1 MSEHYRARKADV
13 ADAQAIH
20 DLINLY
26 AQRGDMLPR
35 TMGEVYENLRDFVVV
50 RDADRLLGCVALHI
64 VWADLA
70 EVKSLAVPE
79 DAQTRGIGSLLVNA
93 AVDEARRIGLER
105 VFALTYRPAFFERLG
120 FVQAD
125 VMTLPRKVWNEC
137 YRCPKFPSCNEIAL
151 VLDLT
156 SPPAAASPSPCMERG
171 TEGVRS
177 VAFHAS
183 SPMLSS
189 SDKPA

>member
-1 MSEHYRARKADV
+1 MSEAIHVVKAEV
-13 ADAQAIH
+13 GDAQAIH

-35 TMGEVYENLRDFVVV
+35 TMGEVYENLRDFFVACQETAAG
-50 RDADRLLGCVALHI
+50 RRFLGCVALHI
-64 VWADLA
+64 VWSDLA

-79 DAQTRGIGSLLVNA
+79 EAQTRGLGSMLVNA
-93 AVDEARRIGLER
+93 AVEEAGELGLER

-151 VLDLT
+151 VRDL
-156 SPPAAASPSPCMERG
+156 AMGAPS
-171 TEGVRS
+171 
-177 VAFHAS
+177 
-183 SPMLSS
+183 
-189 SDKPA
+189 

>member
-1 MSEHYRARKADV
+1 MTQQLMAVKAEIT
-13 ADAQAIH
+13 DAQAIH

-35 TMGEVYENLRDFVVV
+35 TMGEVYENLRDFYVV
-50 RDADRLLGCVALHI
+50 RDAGHLLGCVALHI
-64 VWADLA
+64 VWADMA
-70 EVKSLAVPE
+70 EVKSLAVSE
-79 DAQTRGIGSLLVNA
+79 AVQGRGVGSLLVRA
-93 AVDEARRIGLER
+93 SVEEAERIGLER

-151 VLDLT
+151 TYDL
-156 SPPAAASPSPCMERG
+156 SPVAAR
-171 TEGVRS
+171 
-177 VAFHAS
+177 
-183 SPMLSS
+183 
-189 SDKPA
+189 

>member
-1 MSEHYRARKADV
+1 MSETLTARKAEIG
-13 ADAQAIH
+13 DAQAIH

-50 RDADRLLGCVALHI
+50 RPPGEQLMGCVALHI
-64 VWADLA
+64 VWNDLA

-79 DAQTRGIGSLLVNA
+79 DVQTRGMGSLLVNA
-93 AVDEARRIGLER
+93 VVDEARNLGLER
-105 VFALTYRPAFFERLG
+105 LFALTYRPTFFERLG

-151 VLDLT
+151 VK
-156 SPPAAASPSPCMERG
+156 E
-171 TEGVRS
+171 
-177 VAFHAS
+177 
-183 SPMLSS
+183 LSS
-189 SDKPA
+189 AVPSR

>member
-1 MSEHYRARKADV
+1 MTDLKRAVKAEIG
-13 ADAQAIH
+13 DAQAIH

-35 TMGEVYENLRDFVVV
+35 TMGEVYENLRDFYVVHEDGQLV
-50 RDADRLLGCVALHI
+50 GCVALHI
-64 VWADLA
+64 VWSDLA
-70 EVKSLAVPE
+70 EVKSLAVSE
-79 DAQTRGIGSLLVNA
+79 ATQSRGLGSLLVDA
-93 AVDEARRIGLER
+93 TVEEARAIGLER

-151 VLDLT
+151 VRELRD
-156 SPPAAASPSPCMERG
+156 
-171 TEGVRS
+171 
-177 VAFHAS
+177 
-183 SPMLSS
+183 
-189 SDKPA
+189 D

>member
-1 MSEHYRARKADV
+1 MSESYAVQKAEIG
-13 ADAQAIH
+13 DAQAIH

-35 TMGEVYENLRDFVVV
+35 TMGEVYENLRDFYVA
-50 RDADRLLGCVALHI
+50 RGADQFLGCVALHI
-64 VWADLA
+64 VWSDLA

-79 DAQTRGIGSLLVNA
+79 NGQAHGLGSALVEA
-93 AVDEARRIGLER
+93 TLDEARRLGLER

-125 VMTLPRKVWNEC
+125 GMTLPRKVWNEC

-151 VLDLT
+151 VKDL
-156 SPPAAASPSPCMERG
+156 
-171 TEGVRS
+171 
-177 VAFHAS
+177 
-183 SPMLSS
+183 
-189 SDKPA
+189 

>member
-1 MSEHYRARKADV
+1 MTSQLTAVKAEIG
-13 ADAQAIH
+13 DAQAIH

-35 TMGEVYENLRDFVVV
+35 TMGEVYENLRDFFVV
-50 RDADRLLGCVALHI
+50 REGAGMLGCVSLHI
-64 VWADLA
+64 VWSDLA
-70 EVKSLAVPE
+70 EVKSLAVSE
-79 DAQTRGIGSLLVNA
+79 AAQSRGIGSALVNA
-93 AVDEARRIGLER
+93 TLQEADNIGLER

-151 VLDLT
+151 VRDL
-156 SPPAAASPSPCMERG
+156 
-171 TEGVRS
+171 
-177 VAFHAS
+177 
-183 SPMLSS
+183 
-189 SDKPA
+189 

>member
-1 MSEHYRARKADV
+1 MSESLQAVKAQIH
-13 ADAQAIH
+13 DAQAIH

-35 TMGEVYENLRDFVVV
+35 TMGEVYENLRDFFVV
-50 RDADRLLGCVALHI
+50 RAPPEAAAGEGALGEFLGCTALHI
-64 VWADLA
+64 VWSDLA
-70 EVKSLAVPE
+70 EIKSLAVPE
-79 DAQTRGIGSLLVNA
+79 NIQSRGVGSLLVRT
-93 AVDEARRIGLER
+93 AVEEARQVGLER

-151 VLDLT
+151 TLDL
-156 SPPAAASPSPCMERG
+156 
-171 TEGVRS
+171 
-177 VAFHAS
+177 
-183 SPMLSS
+183 
-189 SDKPA
+189 